1 MNRLHALYD
10 PEFAARSFRCR
21 PAPPFREEDE
31 ERLTL
36 QLTAGWALV
45 LMVMLCVA
53 MGVAA

>member
-1 MNRLHALYD
+1 MNRLHALLD
-10 PEFAARSFRCR
+10 PRWGARRFRYR

-45 LMVMLCVA
+45 LMVLLCVA
-53 MGVAA
+53 MGVTA